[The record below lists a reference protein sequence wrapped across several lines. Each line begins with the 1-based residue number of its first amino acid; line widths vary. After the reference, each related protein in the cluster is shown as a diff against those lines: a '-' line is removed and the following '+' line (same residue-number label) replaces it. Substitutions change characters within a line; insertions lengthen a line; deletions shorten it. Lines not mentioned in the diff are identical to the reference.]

1 VSGSEIPACKPSF
14 DSLHGSLAKCR
25 FPFLHIAAV
34 LFQLM
39 GWDYALA
46 GTSIWNTE

>member
-14 DSLHGSLAKCR
+14 DSLHGSVAKCR
-25 FPFLHIAAV
+25 FPFLHIAGV

-39 GWDYALA
+39 GGDCALA
-46 GTSIWNTE
+46 GTSISKTE